1 MPFFLTWEIG
11 CCRGLGFKVQ
21 MLACKHSCEG
31 EPFYQIQLLKEDPFT
46 KCLSLYLLSFFI
58 PSVRLPELDGLPE
71 DAFSLNCA

>member
-1 MPFFLTWEIG
+1 
-11 CCRGLGFKVQ
+11 